1 MGSIELGTGH
11 HPVLTHLPVY
21 TDMSRYPSAYGHTPS
36 YRSAVYPSAL
46 GREREPVGLSSGLRS
61 TLSDIDR
68 EFSSFS
74 SSTGLGLGTR
84 SALSDLDREFSHLP
98 SVGSSLLTT
107 PTHSQSSS
115 SYKAENYSSTT
126 SQVNGGRPHT
136 ESHRDSTYK
145 STRIG
150 DSGIPHTSYSHSSS
164 NYNSDRPYANMVSSH
179 SYNI

>member
-1 MGSIELGTGH
+1 
-11 HPVLTHLPVY
+11 
-21 TDMSRYPSAYGHTPS
+21 MSRYPSVYGHTPS

-46 GREREPVGLSSGLRS
+46 GREREVFTTREPLGQGLSSGLRS

-68 EFSSFS
+68 EFSSLS
-74 SSTGLGLGTR
+74 SSGLGLGAR
-84 SALSDLDREFSHLP
+84 SALSDLDREFSYLP
-98 SVGSSLLTT
+98 SVGSSLLASPSHTN
-107 PTHSQSSS
+107 SST
-115 SYKAENYSSTT
+115 SYKAENYSSST

-145 STRIG
+145 STRVG

-164 NYNSDRPYANMVSSH
+164 NYNSERPYGNIVSSH